1 MVSVAVAT
9 DTEVRTVLQVFHS
22 VSLGLLVFHSV
33 SLGFQVFHSLS
44 LGFLVS
50 GVYILTKKTKTKK
63 PADRGSKA
71 TNCLRVRGCS
81 TLLGAH
87 DHRK

>member
-33 SLGFQVFHSLS
+33 SLGFQVFQSVLHSFMAFMAAYLPYTRPHTRFLKISLS
-44 LGFLVS
+44 VKVTFV
-50 GVYILTKKTKTKK
+50 
-63 PADRGSKA
+63 GSQI
-71 TNCLRVRGCS
+71 
-81 TLLGAH
+81 
-87 DHRK
+87 